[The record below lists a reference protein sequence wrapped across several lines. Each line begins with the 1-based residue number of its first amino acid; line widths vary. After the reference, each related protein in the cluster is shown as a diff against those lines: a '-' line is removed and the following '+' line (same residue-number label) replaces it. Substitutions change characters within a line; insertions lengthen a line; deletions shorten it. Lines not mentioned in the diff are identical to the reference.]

1 MIQSRFMSL
10 VESITNV
17 VVGFGIAILTQEVVF
32 PIFGFHASP
41 SEHLAIA
48 GLFTVVSFARSFALR
63 RFFEAVRV
71 RSNPAGWPKPP
82 KI

>member
-17 VVGFGIAILTQEVVF
+17 VVGFGIAILTQVLVF
-32 PIFGFHASP
+32 PIFGFHAAA

-48 GLFTVVSFARSFALR
+48 GVFTVVSLARSFLLR

-71 RSNPAGWPKPP
+71 HADPANQTTR
-82 KI
+82 